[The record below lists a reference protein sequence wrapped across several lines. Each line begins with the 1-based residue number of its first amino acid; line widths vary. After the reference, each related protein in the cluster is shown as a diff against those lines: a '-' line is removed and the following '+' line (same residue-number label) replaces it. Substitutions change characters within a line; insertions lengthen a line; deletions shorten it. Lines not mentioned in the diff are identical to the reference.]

1 MIICM
6 SFTANSE
13 SGEYKNSHHHFQTFS
28 FDGDTLFASNTGNS
42 PGSRTK
48 TTNRG
53 EFTPSR
59 TMDHN
64 TREDTTYD
72 ETISIVQP
80 YTVVYFWRRTK

>member
-1 MIICM
+1 M
-6 SFTANSE
+6 SFATDSQGGSYENTH
-13 SGEYKNSHHHFQTFS
+13 NHFQTFS

-59 TMDHN
+59 TMEHN

-72 ETISIVQP
+72 EKISIVQP
-80 YTVVYFWRRTK
+80 YTVVYIWTRTK